1 MTVHQPITQKMQTL
15 VDEWTQAYDRR
26 AIFLHCY
33 MLMTRNM
40 LAAIES
46 GEFHDPDWVRP
57 LLHRFSDYYFDA
69 LEAYESQNPNT
80 PKVWQRAH
88 DASQEEKVAVLQ
100 HLLLGV
106 NAHINYDLVLTLV
119 EMLETEW
126 DALDESM
133 RKWRYADHC
142 HVNAIIART
151 IDSVQDQVVEILVP
165 KMDLVDR
172 LLGPFD
178 EWMASRLISHWRE
191 EVWQHAVQLL
201 ESSDDADRLRLQ
213 QYIEQETLK
222 RAAAILFEDG
232 PVAISSLI

>member
-1 MTVHQPITQKMQTL
+1 MTVQRPITERMQTQIH
-15 VDEWTQAYDRR
+15 EWTRAYDRR
-26 AIFLHCY
+26 AIFLNCY
-33 MLMTRNM
+33 MFMTRNM

-46 GEFHDPDWVRP
+46 GEFHDPAWIRQ
-57 LLHRFSDYYFDA
+57 LLHRFADYYFEA
-69 LEAYESQNPNT
+69 LEAYEKRSPKT
-80 PKVWQRAH
+80 PKVWRRVH
-88 DASQEEKVAVLQ
+88 DVTQEEPIAVLQ
-100 HLLLGV
+100 HLLLGI

-119 EMLETEW
+119 ELLEGEW
-126 DALDESM
+126 KGLDKPMRAL
-133 RKWRYADHC
+133 RYADHC

-151 IDSVQDQVVEILVP
+151 IDSVQDQVVEIFVP

-178 EWMASRLISHWRE
+178 EWMASRLITHWRE
-191 EVWQHAVQLL
+191 EVWQHAILLL
-201 ESSDDADRLRLQ
+201 ESRGDAESLRIR

>member
-1 MTVHQPITQKMQTL
+1 MTVQRPITERMRTL
-15 VDEWTQAYDRR
+15 IHGWTQAHDRR

-33 MLMTRNM
+33 MLMTGNM
-40 LAAIES
+40 LIAIES

-69 LEAYESQNPNT
+69 LEAYESQNPST

-88 DASQEEKVAVLQ
+88 DASQEAKVAVLQ
-100 HLLLGV
+100 HLLLGM

-119 EMLETEW
+119 EMLEAEW

-142 HVNAIIART
+142 HVNAIIAGT

-165 KMDLVDR
+165 KMDLLDG

-178 EWMASRLISHWRE
+178 EWMASRLITHWRE
-191 EVWQHAVQLL
+191 EVWQHAILLL
-201 ESSDDADRLRLQ
+201 ESPGDAESLRIR